1 MAYLGNT
8 PDVNTYTLGVQ
19 KFSGTGACTQ
29 FSLSRNISDA
39 NTLGVVVN
47 GVPQT
52 PGDSYSVT
60 GGIIT
65 FTEPPSIS
73 SNNIV
78 VTYLAT
84 SVVTQIIPG
93 QLLPGSVTQTALAI
107 DSVTSDKIV
116 AGSILGNDLAVNSVS
131 GNNIGLNA
139 VSGNNIVA
147 GSITGNL
154 IGSGAISGNNLGV
167 ASISANNIVPST
179 ITGNLIAN
187 NAISGNNIVSPP
199 DIFDDVFLFGGM

>member
-8 PDVNTYTLGVQ
+8 PDINTYTLGVQ

-29 FSLSRNISDA
+29 FSLARNISDA

-47 GVPQT
+47 GINQT

-60 GGIIT
+60 NGIIT
-65 FTEPPSIS
+65 FTEPPALS

-78 VTYLAT
+78 ITYLST
-84 SVVTQIIPG
+84 SVFTQIIPG
-93 QLLPGSVTQTALAI
+93 QLLP

-116 AGSILGNDLAVNSVS
+116 AGSILGNDLALNSISGNNIALNSVS
-131 GNNIGLNA
+131 GNNL
-139 VSGNNIVA
+139 
-147 GSITGNL
+147 
-154 IGSGAISGNNLGV
+154 GAT
-167 ASISANNIVPST
+167 SISANNIVPRT

-199 DIFDDVFLFGGM
+199 DIFDDAFLFGGM

>member
-65 FTEPPSIS
+65 FTEPPGLSA
-73 SNNIV
+73 NNIV

-84 SVVTQIIPG
+84 SVFTQIIPG

-116 AGSILGNDLAVNSVS
+116 AGSILGNDLALNSIS

-139 VSGNNIVA
+139 VSGNNIAA

-154 IGSGAISGNNLGV
+154 IALGAVSGNQIGT
-167 ASISANNIVPST
+167 SA

-187 NAISGNNIVSPP
+187 NAVSGNNIVSPP
-199 DIFDDVFLFGGM
+199 DIFDDAFLFGGM

>member
-65 FTEPPSIS
+65 FTEPPGLSA
-73 SNNIV
+73 NNIV

-84 SVVTQIIPG
+84 SVFTQIIPG
-93 QLLPGSVTQTALAI
+93 QLLPGSVTQTSLAV

-139 VSGNNIVA
+139 VSGNNLTVN
-147 GSITGNL
+147 SV
-154 IGSGAISGNNLGV
+154 SGNNIGLNAVSG
-167 ASISANNIVPST
+167 NNMAAGS

-187 NAISGNNIVSPP
+187 NAVSGNNIVSPP
-199 DIFDDVFLFGGM
+199 DIFDDAFLFSGM

>member
-29 FSLSRNISDA
+29 FSLARNISDA

-47 GVPQT
+47 GINQT

-60 GGIIT
+60 NGVIT
-65 FTEPPSIS
+65 FTEPPALS
-73 SNNIV
+73 SNNIII
-78 VTYLAT
+78 TYLAT
-84 SVVTQIIPG
+84 SVFTQIIPG
-93 QLLPGSVTQTALAI
+93 QLLPGSVTQTALAT

-131 GNNIGLNA
+131 GNNIALNA

-154 IGSGAISGNNLGV
+154 IGINSISGNNIGV
-167 ASISANNIVPST
+167 TSISANNIVPRT

-187 NAISGNNIVSPP
+187 NAVSGNNRVSPP
-199 DIFDDVFLFGGM
+199 DIFDDAFLFGGM

>member
-8 PDVNTYTLGVQ
+8 PDINTYTLGVQ

-29 FSLSRNISDA
+29 FSLARNISDA

-47 GVPQT
+47 GINQT

-60 GGIIT
+60 NGIIT
-65 FTEPPSIS
+65 FTEPPALS

-78 VTYLAT
+78 ITYLST
-84 SVVTQIIPG
+84 SVFTQIIPG
-93 QLLPGSVTQTALAI
+93 QLLPGSVTQTALAT

-116 AGSILGNDLAVNSVS
+116 AGSILGNDLALNSISGNNIALNSVS
-131 GNNIGLNA
+131 GNNL
-139 VSGNNIVA
+139 
-147 GSITGNL
+147 
-154 IGSGAISGNNLGV
+154 GAT
-167 ASISANNIVPST
+167 SISANNIVPRT

-199 DIFDDVFLFGGM
+199 DIFDDAFLFGGM

>member
-65 FTEPPSIS
+65 FTEPPGLSA
-73 SNNIV
+73 NNIV

-84 SVVTQIIPG
+84 SVFTQIIPG
-93 QLLPGSVTQTALAI
+93 QLLPGSVTQTALAT

-139 VSGNNIVA
+139 VSGNNILA

-154 IGSGAISGNNLGV
+154 IGINSISGNNIG
-167 ASISANNIVPST
+167 ATSINANNIVPLT

-199 DIFDDVFLFGGM
+199 DIFDDAFLFGGM